1 MSSKNSIVSTLLAIS
16 LMVSFVGCSGSG
28 KGNDENNKKSTDSS
42 ITEVATEMTTMHTN
56 EISPNDLMEGI
67 KKSLDSLDSLET
79 NIMIYS
85 DIDIKLGKF
94 MQDDLDFDLS
104 KVKELNGKLDEYY
117 TLNNTS
123 DMTIKFDS
131 DSMYMNYKVTE
142 ENSLVHELN
151 PNEGISETAT
161 EQYLELN
168 GDRILFQCT
177 DGENWES
184 TNDYDL
190 NNISVNPVQTTIELL
205 TDFKPNDTG
214 NIELEDTMV
223 VEGTISSS
231 SARDILENNSGSDE
245 RFPAKLIFDTTNNQ
259 LKTIKINLMDLYT
272 NEYLF
277 NLMKPSTISSPEE
290 FGKYVKPSRYDI
302 IITFNNAN
310 STSVEIPKN
319 VLETK

>member
-1 MSSKNSIVSTLLAIS
+1 MSSKSNIVSTLLAVS
-16 LMVSFVGCSGSG
+16 LMVSFAGCSG
-28 KGNDENNKKSTDSS
+28 KVNDENSKKSTGSS
-42 ITEVATEMTTMHTN
+42 ITEVATETTTMYAN
-56 EISPNDLMEGI
+56 EISPNDLMESI

-94 MQDDLDFDLS
+94 MQDDLDFDLA
-104 KVKELNGKLDEYY
+104 KVQELNGKLDEYY

-168 GDRILFQCT
+168 GDHRLFQCT

-190 NNISVNPVQTTIELL
+190 NNISVNPVQTAIELL

-231 SARDILENNSGSDE
+231 SARAILENNSGSDE

-310 STSVEIPKN
+310 NTSVEIPKN

>member
-1 MSSKNSIVSTLLAIS
+1 MSSKNMITTLLVIS
-16 LMVSFVGCSGSG
+16 LMTSFVGCSESN
-28 KGNDENNKKSTDSS
+28 KSNSENSKSSNSS
-42 ITEVATEMTTMHTN
+42 SVTEVATETTTMADN
-56 EISPNDLMEGI
+56 EISPNDLMENI

-104 KVKELNGKLDEYY
+104 KVQELNGKLDKYY

-142 ENSLVHELN
+142 ENSLIHELN
-151 PNEGISETAT
+151 PNEGLSEKVT

-168 GDRILFQCT
+168 GDHRLFQCT

-184 TNDYDL
+184 TSDYDL
-190 NNISVNPVQTTIELL
+190 NNISVNPVQTAIELL

-223 VEGTISSS
+223 VEGTVSSS
-231 SARDILENNSGSDE
+231 SARAILENNSGSDE
-245 RFPAKLIFDTTNNQ
+245 RFPAKLIFDNTNNQ
-259 LKTIKINLMDLYT
+259 LQTIKINLMDLYT
-272 NEYLF
+272 DEYLF
-277 NLMKPSTISSPEE
+277 NLMKPNTISSPEE
-290 FGKYVKPSRYDI
+290 FSKYVKPSRYDI

-310 STSVEIPKN
+310 NTSVEIPRN
-319 VLETK
+319 VMETK